1 MKRIIFV
8 LFSLLMGVSLEAQNP
23 VLTKPEKAPVNR
35 NNPNDTTSVSGRSTS
50 SNIIKNNDA
59 KIEDYKFITHTHDT
73 IIADT
78 TLTIDKFYKVNYL
91 RKEYFDVFSFS
102 NVGHTYNTL
111 SYDFN
116 GSQLLPNFGA
126 RARHFG
132 FVELEDVNY
141 YNVPTPFT
149 ELMYKSTFKQGQLL
163 ESFFTLNTS
172 EQFNFSLNYK
182 GLRSLGKYQNNITNT
197 GNFTFT
203 TNYKTKNNKYN
214 IRAHAIFQDFKNE
227 ENGGLKDEDLIYFE
241 SGNPEFKDRGVFD
254 PNFED
259 ADNRLRAKRFYV
271 EQSYKLIA
279 KKDSLHYQNLEI
291 ISRVGFTDKYYQF
304 DQTAQNDFFGEA
316 FKLDNLSKKVT
327 LENFNTELGVSY
339 DTKNLGKIDFR
350 VDYNNFNYGYNAL
363 VIVNGETITNRL
375 KGDIVSLGGNYA
387 KRIGKFKIDG
397 SFGINISGKYN
408 GNYFNGAVGYNLND
422 HAAVMGGINVS
433 SKAPNYNF
441 LLYQSDYVNYNWQ
454 NNFDNVQTKQL
465 FFKLNSN
472 KWLDLEADYSTINKY
487 TYFSKDPILDLVK
500 PYQHAG
506 TINYFRVKLRKPIQ
520 VGKFTLDNTIRYQKV
535 IDGGSVL
542 KVPEF
547 VTRNTLYYTDHVFK
561 KALFLQTGISFNYFT
576 KYHMN
581 AYDPLLAEF
590 YVQNDRQLGGFPR
603 LDFFINAKIKQT
615 RIFLIAEHFNSSF
628 TGYNYYSAP
637 NHPYR
642 DFAVRFGLV
651 WDFFL

>member
-1 MKRIIFV
+1 
-8 LFSLLMGVSLEAQNP
+8 MGVSLEAQNP

-59 KIEDYKFITHTHDT
+59 KIEDYKFITHTYDT

-163 ESFFTLNTS
+163 ESFFTINTS

-271 EQSYKLIA
+271 EQSFKLIA
-279 KKDSLHYQNLEI
+279 KNDSLHYQNLEI
-291 ISRVGFTDKYYQF
+291 ISKVGFTDKYYQF

-327 LENFNTELGVSY
+327 LENFNTELGVRY
-339 DTKNLGKIDFR
+339 NTKNLGKIDFR

-375 KGDIVSLGGNYA
+375 KGDIISVGGNYA
-387 KRIGKFKIDG
+387 NRIGKFKVDG
-397 SFGINISGKYN
+397 SFGINVSGKYN

-500 PYQHAG
+500 PYQHSG